1 MKEQVLVTGG
11 TGFLGL
17 RIVAELL
24 KQDYGVRATIRSLS
38 KKDTILETLKSQN
51 IDTQNLAFVEADL
64 SKDDNWEDAMEDC
77 TYVMSVASPVVMG
90 SVSVTDEQSINKQ
103 AVEDIQRILRAAEK
117 TNVKRVIMTANFGAV
132 GFSNKDKTSVTTEEH
147 WTNPNEKG
155 LSVYEKSKLIAER
168 AAWDFV
174 NATENHIEFATINP
188 VAILG
193 PSLNQHMS
201 LSFQFVENIASG
213 KMKRIPNIPMNI
225 VDVRDVAQL
234 HVLAMKTP
242 EANGKR
248 FIATADGQI
257 SMPEIAQLIKKERP
271 ELASKVS
278 TKTIPDF
285 AIKLGARF
293 NSEAQEGK
301 LLLEMN
307 RNVSN
312 QQARNVLG
320 WTPSYTQEEA
330 ILASVDCMRDY
341 HILK

>member
-1 MKEQVLVTGG
+1 
-11 TGFLGL
+11 
-17 RIVAELL
+17 
-24 KQDYGVRATIRSLS
+24 
-38 KKDTILETLKSQN
+38 
-51 IDTQNLAFVEADL
+51 
-64 SKDDNWEDAMEDC
+64 MEDC

-103 AVEDIQRILRAAEK
+103 AVEGIQRILRAAEK

-132 GFSNKDKTSVTTEEH
+132 GFSNKDKSSVTTEEH

-257 SMPEIAQLIKKERP
+257 SMPEIAQLIKKNA
-271 ELASKVS
+271 L
-278 TKTIPDF
+278 
-285 AIKLGARF
+285 
-293 NSEAQEGK
+293 N
-301 LLLEMN
+301 
-307 RNVSN
+307 
-312 QQARNVLG
+312 
-320 WTPSYTQEEA
+320 
-330 ILASVDCMRDY
+330 
-341 HILK
+341 

>member
-1 MKEQVLVTGG
+1 MEEQVLVTGG

-17 RIVAELL
+17 RIISELL
-24 KQDYGVRATIRSLS
+24 NQGYKVRSTMRSES
-38 KKDTILETLKSQN
+38 KKASVLETLREQG
-51 IDTQNLAFVEADL
+51 IDTQNLTFVKADL
-64 SKDDNWEDAMEDC
+64 SKDENWPEAMEDC

-90 SVSVTDEQSINKQ
+90 SVSVEDEQSINKQ
-103 AVEDIQRILRAAEK
+103 AVEGIQRILRAAEK
-117 TNVKRVIMTANFGAV
+117 SDVRRVIMTANFGAV
-132 GFSNKDKTSVTTEEH
+132 GFSNKDKSSVTTEEN
-147 WTNPNEKG
+147 WTDPNVKG

-225 VDVRDVAQL
+225 VDVRDVALL

-242 EANGKR
+242 EAKGKR
-248 FIATADGQI
+248 FIANADGQI
-257 SMPEIAQLIKKERP
+257 SMPEIAELIREKRP
-271 ELASKVS
+271 QIASNVS
-278 TKTIPDF
+278 TKKLPDF
-285 AIKLGARF
+285 VIKLGAKF
-293 NSEAQEGK
+293 NSEASEGK

-312 QQARNVLG
+312 QQARNILG
-320 WTPSYTQEEA
+320 WTPMYTQEEA
-330 ILASVDCMRDY
+330 ILASIDSMTKYGV
-341 HILK
+341 IK